1 MASNA
6 SNASN
11 SGSSSGAGSAANSTS
26 VSDGWFFADRI
37 DLPFVTEVTSAGVP
51 IATERL
57 SPPVFPD
64 RNWSAD
70 WFAWRVLVDFVQT
83 KWTTVI
89 TLLDWTKMPNFTS
102 VADEIDNLVT
112 AAQDERADALDEI
125 LSQAE
130 EFTSYFLNL
139 MTAKPT
145 SYPATT
151 RVLNAAC
158 LVGLFVAMNWKA
170 QFNRPRA
177 SQLCPALLPPIA
189 VPDHASYPSGHSTQA
204 HLMALCMGQVFA
216 LLPPAQ
222 QPLMQPMQADLWV
235 LADRIARNREIAGL
249 HYPSDTAAG
258 IVLANQILPLL
269 SGMAATSAYQTAIA
283 NAVTEWTWP

>member
-1 MASNA
+1 MSSNS
-6 SNASN
+6 SNSSN
-11 SGSSSGAGSAANSTS
+11 SGSSGGAAGGSNATG
-26 VSDGWFFADRI
+26 VSDDWFFADRV
-37 DLPFVTEVTSAGVP
+37 DLPFVSETTGAGVP

-57 SPPVFPD
+57 PAPIFPD

-83 KWTTVI
+83 KWTGI
-89 TLLDWTKMPNFTS
+89 TLLDWTKMAGFTS
-102 VADEIDNLVT
+102 VDDEISNLVT
-112 AAQDERADALDEI
+112 AAQDERADALGEI

-151 RVLNAAC
+151 RVLNAAN
-158 LVGLFVAMNWKA
+158 LVALFVAMNWKS
-170 QFNRPRA
+170 QFKRPRA

-189 VPDHASYPSGHSTQA
+189 VPGHASYPSGHSTQA
-204 HLMALCMGQVFA
+204 HLMALCIGEVFA
-216 LLPPAQ
+216 GLPSTQ
-222 QPLMQPMQADLWV
+222 QPLMQPIQDDLWV

-269 SGMAATSAYQTAIA
+269 SGMDPSSAYQTAVT
-283 NAVTEWTWP
+283 NAVAEWTWS